1 MKLYQLIVIT
11 KLKYKCHLC
20 NCKAIGKSAQGLK
33 RRPSLYSCPMID
45 KNEIKKY
52 VGMDKFL
59 PILRISLKGMRVVDY
74 CRDFINHMAA

>member
-1 MKLYQLIVIT
+1 
-11 KLKYKCHLC
+11 
-20 NCKAIGKSAQGLK
+20 
-33 RRPSLYSCPMID
+33 MID